1 MNIDL
6 CKAEIKRHEGE
17 VLEIYNDSLGYK
29 TLGVGHLC
37 QPNDVEYNWEIGTPV
52 SQAVVDAYYEMD
64 FRKHYYEAVNV
75 FGDETAFNNLPDDI
89 QRVLVNMAF
98 NLGGTRLSKFRNML
112 QACRNHDWQEMARQM
127 QDSRWF
133 SQVGRRSYELQQVV
147 LSQDNGV

>member
-37 QPNDVEYNWEIGTPV
+37 QPNDIEYDWKVGTPV
-52 SQAVVDAYYEMD
+52 SQSVVDAYYEMD

-75 FGDETAFNNLPDDI
+75 FGDEKSFNNLPDDI

-112 QACRNHDWQEMARQM
+112 KACRNHDWQEMARQM
-127 QDSRWF
+127 QDSKWF
-133 SQVGRRSYELQQVV
+133 YQVGRRSVELQKLV
-147 LSQDNGV
+147 LSQ